1 MILNEIVNYLIF
13 RDFIIP
19 LVIIIC
25 CLIGCLIIY
34 VKDKIKSRKKK
45 NK

>member
-25 CLIGCLIIY
+25 CLIGSLVIC
-34 VKDKIKSRKKK
+34 VKDKIKSRKKNRK
-45 NK
+45 